1 MVYSLMCIII
11 IALCVKIYLLK
22 KSAKEIAVAFA
33 DKLQTDT
40 NTLICISSHDKDMR
54 TLAADIN
61 TQLKIL
67 RREHQR
73 YTQGDTE
80 LKTAITNISHD
91 LRTPLTAICGYLD
104 VMKREEKPQKIER
117 YLDIIADRAEMMKQ
131 LTEELF
137 KYSIILS
144 TDSMA
149 KMEDVL
155 VNQVLEDSI
164 MGYYAALTE
173 KGIAPKIELTEK
185 KIVRK
190 INRASL
196 SRVFSNLIN
205 NAIKY
210 SDGDLEII
218 LSDSGIIKFSNTA
231 SKLTAVQVEHLF
243 DRFYTV
249 ETARNSTGLGLSIA
263 RTLVEQMGGDI
274 YAEQHGKKLMN
285 SRLKRFTIFLRT
297 LSAELPF

>member
-274 YAEQHGKKLMN
+274 YAEQHGKKLMITV
-285 SRLKRFTIFLRT
+285 KI
-297 LSAELPF
+297 

>member
-173 KGIAPKIELTEK
+173 KGITPKIELTEK

-274 YAEQHGKKLMN
+274 YAEQHGKKLMIIV
-285 SRLKRFTIFLRT
+285 KI
-297 LSAELPF
+297 

>member
-1 MVYSLMCIII
+1 MVYCLLCIII
-11 IALCVKIYLLK
+11 FFLCIKIYLIK
-22 KSAKEIAVAFA
+22 KAAREIAVGFA
-33 DKLQTDT
+33 DKLSTDT
-40 NTLICISSHDKDMR
+40 NTLITISSHDKDMQQ
-54 TLAADIN
+54 LAAAIN
-61 TQLKIL
+61 TQLRIL

-73 YTQGDTE
+73 YTLGDSE

-104 VMKREEKPQKIER
+104 VLKREPKSEKIEN
-117 YLDIIADRAEMMKQ
+117 YLSIVSERTEAMKQ

-144 TDSMA
+144 SDEMDSM
-149 KMEDVL
+149 EDTL

-173 KGIAPKIELTEK
+173 KGIIPSIQMTENR
-185 KIVRK
+185 IIRK
-190 INRASL
+190 VNKQSL
-196 SRVFSNLIN
+196 SRVFSNLLN

-218 LSDSGIIKFSNTA
+218 LSDSGLICFSNRA
-231 SKLTAVQVEHLF
+231 AELTTVQVEHLF

-249 ETARNSTGLGLSIA
+249 ETGRNSTGLGLSIA
-263 RTLVEQMGGDI
+263 RKLVEQMGGTI
-274 YAEQHGKKLMN
+274 SAKQSN
-285 SRLKRFTIFLRT
+285 SRLIISVQL
-297 LSAELPF
+297 

>member
-40 NTLICISSHDKDMR
+40 NTLICISSNDKDMR
-54 TLAADIN
+54 RLAADIN

-104 VMKREEKPQKIER
+104 VMKREEKPQKIEK
-117 YLDIIADRAEMMKQ
+117 YLDIIADRAELMKQ

-137 KYSIILS
+137 KYSVILS

-149 KMEDVL
+149 ETEDIL

-173 KGIAPKIELTEK
+173 KGITPKIELTEK

-231 SKLTAVQVEHLF
+231 RKLTAVQVEHLF

-274 YAEQHGKKLMN
+274 YAEQHGKKLIITV
-285 SRLKRFTIFLRT
+285 KI
-297 LSAELPF
+297 